1 MRDGRSAALAEAKVV
16 VRHIVG
22 LQRRQGPAA
31 RYTRDLVGSS
41 RSSDKTQAH
50 DDLQLTD
57 RGDGHR
63 AVVLLRRHARAEGV
77 GDFAEW
83 LAADDGDGI
92 SRLGTMIGA
101 LVLDLAAQALPL
113 SVDPRLRARGSLV
126 LDLAARALPLSE
138 VPRLRARGP
147 GGRRMTGSGAA
158 DLRFVASAAV
168 GADAS

>member
-1 MRDGRSAALAEAKVV
+1 
-16 VRHIVG
+16 
-22 LQRRQGPAA
+22 
-31 RYTRDLVGSS
+31 VGSP
-41 RSSDKTQAH
+41 RSSDKAQAH

-83 LAADDGDGI
+83 LAVDDGDGI

-113 SVDPRLRARGSLV
+113 SEGPRLRARG
-126 LDLAARALPLSE
+126 LD
-138 VPRLRARGP
+138 
-147 GGRRMTGSGAA
+147 GRRGTGSGAA